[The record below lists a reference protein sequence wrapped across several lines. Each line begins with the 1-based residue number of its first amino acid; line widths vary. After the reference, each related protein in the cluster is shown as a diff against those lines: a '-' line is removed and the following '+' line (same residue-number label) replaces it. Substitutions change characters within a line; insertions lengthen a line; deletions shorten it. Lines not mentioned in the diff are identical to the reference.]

1 MALTIQDK
9 TRTGSGRSAARL
21 ARLLRKQEVG
31 SSNLPAPTN
40 AKLFRNIR
48 LAFWVSLFSMLSFYM
63 FGTVGSILGQTETP
77 ATYKVVSGDN
87 LTFIAKRFGITLN
100 NLRRSNHF
108 KSDVLSIGQEIRIPQ
123 PFQLSA
129 PQKHKWKRPCRK
141 TGKILR
147 PFGKYKEK
155 NILMARTGVDLAF
168 PTGSELR
175 APATAIVRYIGPL
188 DGFGTVLILE
198 HFDGYTT
205 VFSPLDAESMK
216 VREGSAINQGHLLG
230 RTGEPVLENSPPYL
244 HIELRKDQVA
254 IKPKPLHP

>member
-40 AKLFRNIR
+40 AKMFINKR
-48 LAFWVSLFSMLSFYM
+48 LALWASLFFMGGICILGS
-63 FGTVGSILGQTETP
+63 FGTAMGQTEAP
-77 ATYKVVSGDN
+77 VTYKVVSGDN

-100 NLRRSNHF
+100 SLKRSNQL
-108 KSDVLSIGQEIRIPQ
+108 KSDVLSIGQELRLPK
-123 PFQLSA
+123 PFQLKAS
-129 PQKHKWKRPCRK
+129 QKLKWKRPCRK

-155 NILMARTGVDLAF
+155 NILMARTGVDLAC
-168 PTGSELR
+168 PTGSELH

-230 RTGEPVLENSPPYL
+230 RTGEPVLENSPSYL
-244 HIELRKDQVA
+244 HIELRKDQIA
-254 IKPKPLHP
+254 IKPNPLHP